1 MKIAAVTDDGQT
13 ISLHF
18 GRAQQYLVCTVEDG
32 QIVEKELREKVS
44 HHHAHG
50 AHDHDHAQGEHGQG
64 ESADHKHNQ
73 MLASI
78 TDCEA
83 LLARG
88 MGHGAY
94 LSLEEANIKP
104 VVTDIAAI
112 EDAVKAYIAGDI
124 VNHIEKLH

>member
-1 MKIAAVTDDGQT
+1 LKIVVVTDDEKT

-18 GRAQQYLVCTVEDG
+18 GRAQHYLVFTIENS
-32 QIVEKELREKVS
+32 QIVSQELRDKVS
-44 HHHAHG
+44 HHHDAHEQHHGEG
-50 AHDHDHAQGEHGQG
+50 AED
-64 ESADHKHNQ
+64 KHNS

-88 MGHGAY
+88 MGRGAY
-94 LSLEEANIKP
+94 LALAAAHIKP
-104 VVTDIAAI
+104 IVTDIPSA
-112 EDAVKAYIAGDI
+112 EEAVQAYIRGDI

>member
-1 MKIAAVTDDGQT
+1 MKVAAVTDDGKT

-18 GRAQQYLVCTVEDG
+18 GRAQQYVVFTIENG
-32 QIVEKELREKVS
+32 QITGQELRSKVS
-44 HHHAHG
+44 HHHDAHE
-50 AHDHDHAQGEHGQG
+50 HNHEQNHSHEDH
-64 ESADHKHNQ
+64 DHKHNT

-88 MGHGAY
+88 MGQGAY
-94 LSLEEANIKP
+94 LALEAANIKP
-104 VVTDIAAI
+104 IVTDIPSA
-112 EDAVKAYIAGDI
+112 EEAVQAYLRGDI